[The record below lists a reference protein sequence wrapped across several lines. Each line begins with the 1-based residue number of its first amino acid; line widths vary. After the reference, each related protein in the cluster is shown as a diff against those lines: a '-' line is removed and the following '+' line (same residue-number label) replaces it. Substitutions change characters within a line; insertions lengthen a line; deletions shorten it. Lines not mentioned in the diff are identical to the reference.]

1 MLMKVT
7 PLDIQQKRFHV
18 AFRGYE
24 RTEVEA
30 FLDVVREEM
39 EGLVR
44 EVTELREFHQTYD
57 ERMRDYRDRE
67 DTLKS
72 TMITTHKLVE
82 DLRENARKESA
93 LIVKDA
99 EIKYQQTLER
109 AREERLRLESE
120 LLELRRQKH
129 HFLEDMKKTIQ
140 MHLEMI
146 HFEEG
151 GSEGKAEQPAA
162 KAD

>member
-1 MLMKVT
+1 MKVT
-7 PLDIQQKRFHV
+7 PLDIQQKRFRV

-39 EGLVR
+39 ETLVR
-44 EVTELREFHQTYD
+44 EVTDLREFHENHG
-57 ERMRDYRDRE
+57 ERMREHRE
-67 DTLKS
+67 REETLKS
-72 TMITTHKLVE
+72 TLITTHKLVE

-93 LIVKDA
+93 LMVKDA

-129 HFLEDMKKTIQ
+129 HFLEDMKKTIN
-140 MHLEMI
+140 MHLEMV

-151 GSEGKAEQPAA
+151 SGEGKVEQPEA

>member
-1 MLMKVT
+1 MKVS

-44 EVTELREFHQTYD
+44 EVTDLREFHETYN
-57 ERMRDYRDRE
+57 ERMREYRERE
-67 DTLKS
+67 ETLKN
-72 TMITTHKLVE
+72 TMITTHRLAE
-82 DLRENARKESA
+82 DIKESSKKEA
-93 LIVKDA
+93 QLIVKDA

-109 AREERLRLESE
+109 AREEKLRLESE
-120 LLELRRQKH
+120 IIELRRKKH
-129 HFLEDMKKTIQ
+129 HFLQDMRKMIQ
-140 MHLEMI
+140 MHLEMA

-151 GSEGKAEQPAA
+151 GSEGKPGQPEA

>member
-1 MLMKVT
+1 MKVT
-7 PLDIQQKRFHV
+7 PLDIQQKRFHI

-44 EVTELREFHQTYD
+44 EVTELREFRDTYD

-72 TMITTHKLVE
+72 TMITTHRLAE
-82 DLRENARKESA
+82 DVKENARKESQ
-93 LIVKDA
+93 LMLKDA
-99 EIKYQQTLER
+99 EI
-109 AREERLRLESE
+109 
-120 LLELRRQKH
+120 
-129 HFLEDMKKTIQ
+129 
-140 MHLEMI
+140 
-146 HFEEG
+146 
-151 GSEGKAEQPAA
+151 
-162 KAD
+162 

>member
-1 MLMKVT
+1 MKVT
-7 PLDIQQKRFHV
+7 PLDIQQKRFHI
-18 AFRGYE
+18 AFRGFE

-44 EVTELREFHQTYD
+44 EVTELREFRDTYD

-72 TMITTHKLVE
+72 TMITTHKLAE
-82 DLRENARKESA
+82 DIRENARKEA
-93 LIVKDA
+93 QLMVKDA

-120 LLELRRQKH
+120 LIELRRQKH
-129 HFLEDMKKTIQ
+129 HFLQDMRKMLQ
-140 MHLEMI
+140 MHQEMVS
-146 HFEEG
+146 FEEA
-151 GSEGKAEQPAA
+151 GSESTAEQPEA

>member
-1 MLMKVT
+1 MKVT

-44 EVTELREFHQTYD
+44 EVTELREFHQTYN
-57 ERMRDYRDRE
+57 ERMQDYRGRE

-82 DLRENARKESA
+82 DLKENARKESA
-93 LIVKDA
+93 LMVKDA
-99 EIKYQQTLER
+99 EIKYQQTLES

-120 LLELRRQKH
+120 IIELRRRKH
-129 HFLEDMKKTIQ
+129 HFLEDMKKMIN
-140 MHLEMI
+140 MHLEMA

-151 GSEGKAEQPAA
+151 GGEGKAGKPEA

>member
-1 MLMKVT
+1 MKVT

-24 RTEVEA
+24 RSEVEA

-44 EVTELREFHQTYD
+44 EVTELREFHQTYN
-57 ERMRDYRDRE
+57 ERMLDYRGRE

-82 DLRENARKESA
+82 DLKENARKEAA
-93 LIVKDA
+93 LMVKDA

-109 AREERLRLESE
+109 AREEKLRLESE
-120 LLELRRQKH
+120 LIELRRKKH
-129 HFLEDMKKTIQ
+129 HFIEDMKKTIN
-140 MHLEMI
+140 MHLEMV

-151 GSEGKAEQPAA
+151 GGEGKAEQPEA
-162 KAD
+162 KTD

>member
-1 MLMKVT
+1 MKVT
-7 PLDIQQKRFHV
+7 PLDIQQKRFHI

-44 EVTELREFHQTYD
+44 EVTELREFRDTYD

-72 TMITTHKLVE
+72 TMITTHRLAE
-82 DLRENARKESA
+82 DIRENARKEA
-93 LIVKDA
+93 QLMVKDA

-109 AREERLRLESE
+109 AREERLQLESE
-120 LLELRRQKH
+120 ILELRRQKH
-129 HFLEDMKKTIQ
+129 HFLEDMKKMIH
-140 MHLEMI
+140 MHLEMA

-151 GSEGKAEQPAA
+151 GGEGKAEQPEA

>member
-1 MLMKVT
+1 MKVS

-44 EVTELREFHQTYD
+44 EVTDLREFHETYN
-57 ERMRDYRDRE
+57 ERMREYRERE
-67 DTLKS
+67 ETLKN
-72 TMITTHKLVE
+72 TMITTHRLAE
-82 DLRENARKESA
+82 DIKESSKKEA
-93 LIVKDA
+93 QLIVKDA

-109 AREERLRLESE
+109 AREEKLRLESE
-120 LLELRRQKH
+120 IIELRRKKH
-129 HFLEDMKKTIQ
+129 HFLQDMRKIIQ
-140 MHLEMI
+140 MHQEMVN
-146 HFEEG
+146 FEEAG
-151 GSEGKAEQPAA
+151 GEGKAEQPAA
-162 KAD
+162 KTD

>member
-1 MLMKVT
+1 MKVT
-7 PLDIQQKRFHV
+7 PLDIQQKRFRV

-44 EVTELREFHQTYD
+44 EVTELREFHNTYD

-72 TMITTHKLVE
+72 TMITTHRLAE
-82 DLRENARKESA
+82 DIRENARKEA
-93 LIVKDA
+93 QLMVKDA

-120 LLELRRQKH
+120 LLELKRQKH
-129 HFLEDMKKTIQ
+129 HFLQDMRKMIQ
-140 MHLEMI
+140 MHLEMVQ
-146 HFEEG
+146 FEESG
-151 GSEGKAEQPAA
+151 GEGTTQKPAE
-162 KAD
+162 

>member
-1 MLMKVT
+1 MKVT

-18 AFRGYE
+18 AFRGYD
-24 RTEVEA
+24 RNEVEV
-30 FLDVVREEM
+30 FLDTVREEM

-44 EVTELREFHQTYD
+44 EVTELREFHETYS
-57 ERMRDYRDRE
+57 ERMREYRERE
-67 DTLKS
+67 ETLKN
-72 TMITTHKLVE
+72 TMITTHKLAE
-82 DLRENARKESA
+82 DIKDSSKKEAA

-120 LLELRRQKH
+120 ILELRRRKH
-129 HFLEDMKKTIQ
+129 HFLEDMKKMIH
-140 MHLEMI
+140 MHLEMA

-151 GSEGKAEQPAA
+151 GSEGKAEQPEA
-162 KAD
+162 KGD

>member
-1 MLMKVT
+1 MKVT

-18 AFRGYE
+18 SFRGYE

-44 EVTELREFHQTYD
+44 EVTELREFHETFS
-57 ERMRDYRDRE
+57 ERMREYRERE
-67 DTLKS
+67 ETLKN
-72 TMITTHKLVE
+72 TMITTHKLAE
-82 DLRENARKESA
+82 DIKESSKKEAA

-109 AREERLRLESE
+109 AREEKLRMESE
-120 LLELRRQKH
+120 IIELRRQKH
-129 HFLEDMKKTIQ
+129 HFLQDMRKMIQ
-140 MHLEMI
+140 MHQEMVN
-146 HFEEG
+146 FEEAG
-151 GSEGKAEQPAA
+151 VEGTAEKPAQ
-162 KAD
+162 

>member
-1 MLMKVT
+1 MKVT

-24 RTEVEA
+24 RSEVEA

-44 EVTELREFHQTYD
+44 EVTELRDFHLTYD

-93 LIVKDA
+93 LMVKDA

-120 LLELRRQKH
+120 IIELRRQKH
-129 HFLEDMKKTIQ
+129 HFLEDMKKTIH
-140 MHLEMI
+140 MHLEMLQ
-146 HFEEG
+146 FEEG

>member
-1 MLMKVT
+1 MKVT
-7 PLDIQQKRFHV
+7 PLDIQQKRFHIV
-18 AFRGYE
+18 FRGFE

-44 EVTELREFHQTYD
+44 EVTELREFRDTYD

-72 TMITTHKLVE
+72 TMITTHKLAE
-82 DLRENARKESA
+82 DIRENARKEA
-93 LIVKDA
+93 QLMVKDA

-120 LLELRRQKH
+120 LIELRRQKH
-129 HFLEDMKKTIQ
+129 HFLQDMRKMLQ
-140 MHLEMI
+140 MHQEMVS
-146 HFEEG
+146 FEEA
-151 GSEGKAEQPAA
+151 GSESTAEQPEA

>member
-1 MLMKVT
+1 MKVT
-7 PLDIQQKRFHV
+7 PLDIQQKRFHI
-18 AFRGYE
+18 AFRGFE

-44 EVTELREFHQTYD
+44 EVTELREFRDTYD

-72 TMITTHKLVE
+72 TMITTHKLAE
-82 DLRENARKESA
+82 DIRENARKEA
-93 LIVKDA
+93 QLMVKDA

-109 AREERLRLESE
+109 AREERLQLESE
-120 LLELRRQKH
+120 ILELRRQKH
-129 HFLEDMKKTIQ
+129 HFLQDMRKMMQ
-140 MHLEMI
+140 MHLEMVS
-146 HFEEG
+146 FEEA
-151 GSEGKAEQPAA
+151 GSESAAEKLAE
-162 KAD
+162 

>member
-1 MLMKVT
+1 MKVT
-7 PLDIQQKRFHV
+7 PLDIQQKKFRV
-18 AFRGYE
+18 TFRGYE

-44 EVTELREFHQTYD
+44 EVTELREFHQTYN
-57 ERMRDYRDRE
+57 ERMQDYRGRE

-82 DLRENARKESA
+82 DLKENARKESA
-93 LIVKDA
+93 LMVKDA

-120 LLELRRQKH
+120 IVELRRRKH
-129 HFLEDMKKTIQ
+129 HFLEDMKKMIH
-140 MHLEMI
+140 MHLEMA

-151 GSEGKAEQPAA
+151 SSEGKAEQQPEA

>member
-1 MLMKVT
+1 MKVT

-44 EVTELREFHQTYD
+44 EVTELREFHQTYN
-57 ERMRDYRDRE
+57 ERMLDYRGRE

-82 DLRENARKESA
+82 DLKENARKEAA
-93 LIVKDA
+93 LMVKDA

-109 AREERLRLESE
+109 AREEKLRLESE
-120 LLELRRQKH
+120 LIELRRKKH
-129 HFLEDMKKTIQ
+129 HFIEDMKKTIN
-140 MHLEMI
+140 MHLEMV

-151 GSEGKAEQPAA
+151 GGEGKAEQPEA
-162 KAD
+162 KTD

>member
-1 MLMKVT
+1 MKVT

-18 AFRGYE
+18 AFRGFE

-44 EVTELREFHQTYD
+44 EVTELREFHDTYD

-72 TMITTHKLVE
+72 TMITTHKLAE
-82 DLRENARKESA
+82 DIRENARKEA
-93 LIVKDA
+93 QLMVKDA

-109 AREERLRLESE
+109 AREEKLRLESE
-120 LLELRRQKH
+120 IIELRRQKH
-129 HFLEDMKKTIQ
+129 HFLQDMRKMIQ
-140 MHLEMI
+140 MHQEMVN
-146 HFEEG
+146 FEEAG
-151 GSEGKAEQPAA
+151 GEGTAEKPAG
-162 KAD
+162 

>member
-1 MLMKVT
+1 MKVT

-44 EVTELREFHQTYD
+44 EVTELREFHQTYN
-57 ERMRDYRDRE
+57 ERMLDYRGRE

-82 DLRENARKESA
+82 DLKENACKEAA
-93 LIVKDA
+93 LMVKDA

-109 AREERLRLESE
+109 AREEKLRLESE
-120 LLELRRQKH
+120 LIELRRKKH
-129 HFLEDMKKTIQ
+129 HFIEDMKKTIN
-140 MHLEMI
+140 MHLEMV

-151 GSEGKAEQPAA
+151 GGEGKAEQPEA
-162 KAD
+162 KTD

>member
-1 MLMKVT
+1 MKVT

-72 TMITTHKLVE
+72 TMITTHRLAE

-93 LIVKDA
+93 LMVKDA

-120 LLELRRQKH
+120 ILELRRRKH
-129 HFLEDMKKTIQ
+129 HFLEDMKKMIH
-140 MHLEMI
+140 MHLEMV

-151 GSEGKAEQPAA
+151 GSEGKAEQPAE
-162 KAD
+162 KAE

>member
-1 MLMKVT
+1 MKVT

-82 DLRENARKESA
+82 DLRENARRESA
-93 LIVKDA
+93 LMVKDA

-120 LLELRRQKH
+120 ILELRRRKH
-129 HFLEDMKKTIQ
+129 HFLEDMKKTIH
-140 MHLEMI
+140 MHLEMV

-151 GSEGKAEQPAA
+151 GSEGKAEQPAE

>member
-1 MLMKVT
+1 MKVS

-44 EVTELREFHQTYD
+44 EVTDLREFHETYN
-57 ERMRDYRDRE
+57 ERMREYRERE
-67 DTLKS
+67 ETLKN
-72 TMITTHKLVE
+72 TMITTHRLAE
-82 DLRENARKESA
+82 DIKESSKKEA
-93 LIVKDA
+93 QLIVKDA

-109 AREERLRLESE
+109 AREEKLRLESE
-120 LLELRRQKH
+120 IIELRRKKH
-129 HFLEDMKKTIQ
+129 HFLQDMRKVIQ
-140 MHLEMI
+140 MHHEMVN
-146 HFEEG
+146 FEEAG
-151 GSEGKAEQPAA
+151 GEGKAEQSAA
-162 KAD
+162 KTD

>member
-1 MLMKVT
+1 MKVT

-72 TMITTHKLVE
+72 TMITTHRLAE
-82 DLRENARKESA
+82 DIRENARKEA
-93 LIVKDA
+93 QLMVKDA

-109 AREERLRLESE
+109 AREEKLRLESE
-120 LLELRRQKH
+120 LIELRRRKH
-129 HFLEDMKKTIQ
+129 HFLQDMRKMIQ
-140 MHLEMI
+140 IHQEMVN
-146 HFEEG
+146 FEEAG
-151 GSEGKAEQPAA
+151 GEGTAEQPAA
-162 KAD
+162 KAE

>member
-1 MLMKVT
+1 MKVS

-24 RTEVEA
+24 RSEVEA

-44 EVTELREFHQTYD
+44 EVTELREFHLTYN
-57 ERMRDYRDRE
+57 ERMLDYRGRE

-82 DLRENARKESA
+82 DLKENARKEAA
-93 LIVKDA
+93 LVVKDA

-120 LLELRRQKH
+120 ILELRRQKH
-129 HFLEDMKKTIQ
+129 HFIEDMKKTIH
-140 MHLEMI
+140 MHLEMV

-151 GSEGKAEQPAA
+151 AGEGKAEQQEA